1 MGGAKYEVGVSPW
14 KDGLMATIRE
24 QAEFVAMLNGE
35 READVFAWLT
45 SVQFGRLEEDD
56 NDE

>member
-1 MGGAKYEVGVSPW
+1 
-14 KDGLMATIRE
+14 MATIRE
-24 QAEFVAMLNGE
+24 QAEFVASLNGE